1 MQPLAGVKHPELV
14 KFLPGGIL
22 AIFVVLFFE
31 ALWRAFEFK

>member
-1 MQPLAGVKHPELV
+1 MLPLSGVKHPELE

-31 ALWRAFEFK
+31 ALWCAF